1 MRGKTN
7 KANLSL
13 ESPDVLAL
21 GCPDLNPLLLVE
33 EEVFHEGDGLHAGDG
48 AARHSIAFG
57 YTNKQTKKQTTHQ
70 RSQGE
75 DQKTKE
81 KKEKRNGSSSSW
93 RQRRRSKM
101 RVGDNRDS
109 KEVQYNKSAARV
121 LQEFCKST
129 ARVQQEYSRSTSR
142 VLRSTAREL
151 QYSRGVKKY
160 DMIQTRLHTQ
170 HPQSPS
176 ERAQKKES
184 ATTKPKGQRGRGQRG
199 GQGTGGAGGQGG

>member
-1 MRGKTN
+1 MREMAQLAT
-7 KANLSL
+7 
-13 ESPDVLAL
+13 VLPSATQ
-21 GCPDLNPLLLVE
+21 
-33 EEVFHEGDGLHAGDG
+33 
-48 AARHSIAFG
+48 
-57 YTNKQTKKQTTHQ
+57 TNKQRNKQHIREVKGKIKKQ
-70 RSQGE
+70 RR
-75 DQKTKE
+75 

-109 KEVQYNKSAARV
+109 KRYCKRYSKRYSKSTAGV
-121 LQEFCKST
+121 LQEYSKST

-176 ERAQKKES
+176 ERAQKKGKCHNE
-184 ATTKPKGQRGRGQRG
+184 AKGAKRARTER
-199 GQGTGGAGGQGG
+199 GAGDWRG

>member
-81 KKEKRNGSSSSW
+81 KKGKKKW
-93 RQRRRSKM
+93 
-101 RVGDNRDS
+101 
-109 KEVQYNKSAARV
+109 
-121 LQEFCKST
+121 
-129 ARVQQEYSRSTSR
+129 QQQLE
-142 VLRSTAREL
+142 AE
-151 QYSRGVKKY
+151 
-160 DMIQTRLHTQ
+160 
-170 HPQSPS
+170 
-176 ERAQKKES
+176 E
-184 ATTKPKGQRGRGQRG
+184 TK
-199 GQGTGGAGGQGG
+199 